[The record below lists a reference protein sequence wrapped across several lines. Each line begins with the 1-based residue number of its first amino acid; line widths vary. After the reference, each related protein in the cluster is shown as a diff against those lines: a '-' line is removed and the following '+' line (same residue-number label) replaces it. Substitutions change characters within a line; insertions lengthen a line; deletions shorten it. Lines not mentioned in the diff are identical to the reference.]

1 MKNEEQE
8 KVKEDHYSY
17 PCKKYIDFVNDKFE
31 GYGRYNYLNGEYYI
45 GQWSQGQKHGKG
57 ILYNA
62 NGTIKYDGLFFNDKF
77 EG

>member
-1 MKNEEQE
+1 MYDGDY
-8 KVKEDHYSY
+8 VKG
-17 PCKKYIDFVNDKFE
+17 KFE
-31 GYGRYNYLNGEYYI
+31 GYGRFNYLNGEYYI
-45 GQWSQGQKHGKG
+45 GQWSQDQKHGKG